1 MSWYHVI
8 ILIGVSKYID
18 VLSEENEAA
27 ATRCLIHPPDIDV
40 GSISIS
46 TAGSHVNQ
54 DMANDI
60 DEILRI
66 FDMIGYTPSA
76 PKPSNKPTM

>member
-1 MSWYHVI
+1 
-8 ILIGVSKYID
+8 

-27 ATRCLIHPPDIDV
+27 ATRCLVHPPDIDV
-40 GSISIS
+40 ATVSVTGSYI
-46 TAGSHVNQ
+46 NQ

-76 PKPSNKPTM
+76 PKPNNKPTMYVINLRGLLQLK